1 MFTSVASVY
10 HQAREELRKS
20 QRPTIAA
27 CPSDHPV
34 PLPLSTAVVSP
45 PITQTP
51 LPNPALRSLSGSSMN
66 LEQDILEIDL
76 GDPTKPCAILSS
88 MNLEQDIL
96 EIDLGDPTK
105 PCAILSSMNLEQD
118 IPEIDLGNPTS
129 PFTVQPVKTESYVLI
144 DVSHLEEPSQPQS
157 FETAC
162 CCSVFSFIKGLFT
175 LY

>member
-1 MFTSVASVY
+1 MFTSVASVF

-20 QRPTIAA
+20 QQSTIGASL
-27 CPSDHPV
+27 SDHPV
-34 PLPLSTAVVSP
+34 PLPLSTAEVDSL

-51 LPNPALRSLSGSSMN
+51 LPNPALRSLCGSSMN
-66 LEQDILEIDL
+66 LEQDIPEIDL
-76 GDPTKPCAILSS
+76 GDPTKPCAMLSS
-88 MNLEQDIL
+88 
-96 EIDLGDPTK
+96 IDLR
-105 PCAILSSMNLEQD
+105 QD

-129 PFTVQPVKTESYVLI
+129 PFTVQPVNTESYVLI

-162 CCSVFSFIKGLFT
+162 CSSVFSFIKGLFT